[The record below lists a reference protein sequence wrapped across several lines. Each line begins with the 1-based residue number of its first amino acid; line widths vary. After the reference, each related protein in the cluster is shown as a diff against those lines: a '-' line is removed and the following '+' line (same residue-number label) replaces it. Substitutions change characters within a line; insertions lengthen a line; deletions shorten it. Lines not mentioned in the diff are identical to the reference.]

1 MEMMNFPQRQRSEV
15 LVRDLADTAVE
26 KELHAASDHGCVKDS
41 RQMCRVRNEPR
52 GVTKIL
58 FSLGDSYDLSDPE
71 GVVGEFR
78 MV

>member
-1 MEMMNFPQRQRSEV
+1 MEMMNFPQRQRKEV

-26 KELHAASDHGCVKDS
+26 KELHAASDHGCFKDS
-41 RQMCRVRNEPR
+41 CQMSCVRNEPR
-52 GVTKIL
+52 RVTKIL